1 MDKELLRVVIIATG
15 LLFIVGMLAWHFL
28 KNKNFSESWDFLSN
42 NQFGSKIDDSLVLHD
57 ELDDFDVVPV
67 KKSVE
72 NATQSTLHTEDDF
85 DDLAL
90 EDDDYY
96 EPPPRFVAPD
106 IIQLVVMAKHE
117 EGFNGQA
124 LVDVFKLANLHYGS
138 LKIFERLDVN
148 RLVDFGVACL
158 VEPGTFPETGLV
170 DFYCPGVVFFMQPGI
185 MDDAPRVFNDF
196 LSTVNF
202 VAEEM
207 DGDILDHE
215 RTPLTNA
222 TIQLIRQ
229 SI

>member
-15 LLFIVGMLAWHFL
+15 LLVIVGMLAWHFF
-28 KNKNFSESWDFLSN
+28 KNKKFSDSWDFLSN
-42 NQFGSKIDDSLVLHD
+42 NQLGSKIDDSLVLHD

-67 KKSVE
+67 KKSAE
-72 NATQSTLHTEDDF
+72 ISTQSTHHLEEDF

-90 EDDDYY
+90 DDDYY

-106 IIQLVVMAKHE
+106 IIQLVVVAKNE

-124 LVDVFKLANLHYGS
+124 LVSVFKLANLHYGS

-158 VEPGTFPETGLV
+158 VEPGTFPETGL
-170 DFYCPGVVFFMQPGI
+170 DEFYCPGVVFFMQPGI

-207 DGDILDHE
+207 NGDILDHE

-229 SI
+229 SL